1 MKNLE
6 HLIAMATR
14 HVDEG
19 RRIVAEQRKR
29 VADNNAG
36 PDAAGLL
43 QTFERSLE
51 IFEYDLDGLL
61 RERAEK

>member
-6 HLIAMATR
+6 ELIAMATR

-29 VADNNAG
+29 VTENTAG
-36 PDAAGLL
+36 PDAAALL
-43 QTFERSLE
+43 QTFQRSLE

-61 RERAEK
+61 RERAGK